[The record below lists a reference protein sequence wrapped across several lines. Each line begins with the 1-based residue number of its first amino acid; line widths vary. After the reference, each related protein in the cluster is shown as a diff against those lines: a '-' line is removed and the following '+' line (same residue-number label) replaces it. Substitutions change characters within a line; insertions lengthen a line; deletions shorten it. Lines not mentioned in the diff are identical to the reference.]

1 MIKNNF
7 LTDKAK
13 HLILVRKVTQLLETK
28 FTIWKFKFGVD
39 PILGLIPGLGDILT
53 SIISFYIV
61 YVAILHKIPTLR
73 VLHMT
78 FNILVDLVIGSAP
91 IIGDILDFFI
101 KPNVKNLA
109 ILEKEIKILS
119 DTNTT

>member
-13 HLILVRKVTQLLETK
+13 HLILVRKVAQLLETK